1 MPSQTLDRQTL
12 DYFLRSSI
20 KDKFKNKADNPA
32 IGAEHQ
38 MMYVIDHWNPRFLE
52 FDFCLLIQM
61 IYERLRDYCS

>member
-1 MPSQTLDRQTL
+1 MFATS
-12 DYFLRSSI
+12 
-20 KDKFKNKADNPA
+20 KHNKADNPA